1 MNWTTKKQQAFQQ
14 DFLNWY
20 QQNQRDLPW
29 RHFHDPYH
37 IWLSEIMLQQ
47 TQVHTVIPYYQ
58 RFLKAFPTIADLA
71 ATDEATLFK
80 AWEGLGYY
88 SRARNLQRAAQQICT
103 DYQGVWPQTAAELEK
118 LAGIG
123 PYTAAAIA
131 SIAFD
136 APEPAVDG
144 NAYRVFARLLQIK
157 ADVAQP
163 KTRGIFA
170 AAIRP
175 LLPAQ
180 GSGDFNQAT
189 MDLGATICTPKDP
202 ACLLCP
208 VQQYCQAYQTGTQ
221 LDYPVKTKKPKPK
234 PVHLA
239 ALVIGDPQQ
248 WLMQQRP
255 GQGLLANLWT
265 YPLVSAADLQSDE
278 NDKLPADWSAL
289 LTQYVAQTY
298 QLDLNITPVKGR
310 AVTHTFTHLK
320 WTIDLY
326 QAKLPAKTDLAFF
339 PGQLVAA
346 ADYDQLAVPTVQK
359 KLQQRFL
366 KDSK

>member
-1 MNWTTKKQQAFQQ
+1 MSWTVKQQQAFQQ

-20 QQNQRDLPW
+20 RQNKRDLPW
-29 RHFHDPYH
+29 RHFTDPYH

-47 TQVHTVIPYYQ
+47 TQVQTVIPYYQ
-58 RFLKAFPTIADLA
+58 RFLKIFPTIDVLA
-71 ATDEATLFK
+71 KADEATLFK

-88 SRARNLQRAAQQICT
+88 SRARHLQQAAQQICT
-103 DYQGVWPQTAAELEK
+103 DYQGVWPQTVSELEK

-136 APEPAVDG
+136 VPEPAVDG
-144 NAYRVFARLLQIK
+144 NAYRVFARLLQLD

-163 KTRGIFA
+163 KTRAVFA

-175 LLPAQ
+175 LLPVQ

-189 MDLGATICTPKDP
+189 MDLGATICTAKDP

-208 VQQYCQAYQTGTQ
+208 VQQYCQTYQTGTQ
-221 LDYPVKTKKPKPK
+221 LNYPVKTKKPKPK

-239 ALVIGDPQQ
+239 ALIIGDAKQ
-248 WLMQQRP
+248 WLMQQRS

-265 YPLVSAADLQSDE
+265 YPLVSATDLQSDMTQV
-278 NDKLPADWSAL
+278 LPKDWSPL
-289 LTQYVAQTY
+289 LTQYMAQEY
-298 QLDLNITPVKGR
+298 QLNLQLTPIKGR
-310 AVTHTFTHLK
+310 PVTHIFTHLK
-320 WTIDLY
+320 WTVDLY
-326 QAKLPAKTDLAFF
+326 QAPLPQATALAFF
-339 PGQLVAA
+339 PGQLVTPAVYA
-346 ADYDQLAVPTVQK
+346 QLAIPTVQK